1 VLEVEF
7 SKKSRKAII
16 IFAFLLVFISFIPRV
31 IVYFS
36 EPQDLVIKIHERK
49 ILEELNSTKSSLS
62 KKESK
67 YKIPPTKFD
76 PNYYSAEQWMNLGLS
91 KKQANSILKFARYG
105 LKSNKDLQ
113 KIFVLPSELFL
124 LIKDSTFYSNN
135 EFEKDK
141 NKTVFVSSNSITKEV
156 ININNADE
164 KTLISLKG
172 IGPFY
177 AKNIIRKRDELGG
190 FYSINQLYEVWKM
203 DSITV
208 SILEPQILIQEF
220 DIQKI
225 QLNKVTFE
233 ELKKH
238 PYLSWNLANSIIK
251 LRKNLGE
258 FKSIEDI
265 KKSVLMTNVI
275 FEKIKPYL
283 EL

>member
-1 VLEVEF
+1 MLEVEF

-49 ILEELNSTKSSLS
+49 ILEELNSRKSSIT

-225 QLNKVTFE
+225 QLNKVTFD

-258 FKSIEDI
+258 FKSIDDI